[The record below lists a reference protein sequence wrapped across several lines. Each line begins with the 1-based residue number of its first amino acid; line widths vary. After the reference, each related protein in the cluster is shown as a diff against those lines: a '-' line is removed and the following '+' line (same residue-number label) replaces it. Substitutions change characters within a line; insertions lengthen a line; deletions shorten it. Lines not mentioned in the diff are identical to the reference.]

1 MFPDLLGSNCITTTT
16 LGIIMRNDD
25 KSIEVIN
32 EATALYKQW
41 LTEREAAE
49 YLNVSPSFL
58 AKQRAYGKKSEIIP
72 YVRLSKKCIRY
83 DFNQLQCWLNAQI
96 EAFKDEVTA

>member
-1 MFPDLLGSNCITTTT
+1 MFPDLFGSKFIATTV
-16 LGIIMRNDD
+16 LGIIMRNNDQ
-25 KSIEVIN
+25 SIEVKN

-49 YLNVSPSFL
+49 YLNVSTSFL
-58 AKQRAYGKKSEIIP
+58 SKNRCYAKGNEVIA